1 MSEDP
6 RDDDRVLTAVDAAA
20 LQDLGLLSPVSSTS
34 GSVRIHKH
42 CLNRSSDIEYS
53 NLPLTIT
60 RDSLGA
66 QDAFVTIPVNLT
78 SRETLLYVGYS
89 EERSWQLWEAWTS
102 LPTAGLGY
110 TVDPDPDGF
119 YDTFLNF
126 IVAHVD
132 NFEHAHSE
140 DVELWRRAFDGY
152 GTAQDLQDSILDQA
166 FAEIRDTG
174 GSRFWA
180 VDTFEM
186 RYAGL
191 KEIQRTSRTRF
202 MQ

>member
-6 RDDDRVLTAVDAAA
+6 VDDDRVLTVVDAAA
-20 LQDLGLLSPVSSTS
+20 LQDLDLLSPFSSTS
-34 GSVRIHKH
+34 GSVRIHKRR
-42 CLNRSSDIEYS
+42 LNCSSDIEYS

-60 RDSLGA
+60 HDSPGA

-89 EERSWQLWEAWTS
+89 EERSWQLWEAWIS
-102 LPTAGLGY
+102 LPTAGSDY

-126 IVAHVD
+126 IVAHVN
-132 NFEHAHSE
+132 NFEHAHGE
-140 DVELWRRAFDGY
+140 DVELWRRAFDSY
-152 GTAQDLQDSILDQA
+152 GLAQDLQDSILDPA
-166 FAEIRDTG
+166 FKEIRDTG

-191 KEIQRTSRTRF
+191 KKIQRTSRARSV
-202 MQ
+202 Q